1 MSKFRKNVLSVRKNR
16 LTQSGQLSLEAAGLS
31 TILWKKDVPDSPLFQ
46 FFFLSDLEEFMSVL
60 VDINEEKLQDVMNSL
75 TSKGF
80 LSAYYQL
87 DIDQE
92 TNVRDRVFLIQK
104 LQQNE
109 NTLLSLEER
118 AILQIISLALEQQE
132 RPIIFSG
139 FIVNDM
145 FEYLNSKF
153 AIPIIKSITLIR
165 ELIER
170 GYAGKHQLV
179 KNEGDESITLCF
191 TDF

>member
-60 VDINEEKLQDVMNSL
+60 VDINEEELQDVMNSL

-109 NTLLSLEER
+109 NTLLSLEE
-118 AILQIISLALEQQE
+118 
-132 RPIIFSG
+132 
-139 FIVNDM
+139 
-145 FEYLNSKF
+145 
-153 AIPIIKSITLIR
+153 
-165 ELIER
+165 
-170 GYAGKHQLV
+170 
-179 KNEGDESITLCF
+179 
-191 TDF
+191 

>member
-1 MSKFRKNVLSVRKNR
+1 MKRKEYPMSKFRKNVLSVRKNR

-60 VDINEEKLQDVMNSL
+60 VDINEEELQDVMNSL

-80 LSAYYQL
+80 LSVYYQL

-109 NTLLSLEER
+109 ILFSLWKKEQSFRSFPWRWSSRNAPLSFPVL
-118 AILQIISLALEQQE
+118 S
-132 RPIIFSG
+132 
-139 FIVNDM
+139 
-145 FEYLNSKF
+145 
-153 AIPIIKSITLIR
+153 
-165 ELIER
+165 
-170 GYAGKHQLV
+170 
-179 KNEGDESITLCF
+179 
-191 TDF
+191 